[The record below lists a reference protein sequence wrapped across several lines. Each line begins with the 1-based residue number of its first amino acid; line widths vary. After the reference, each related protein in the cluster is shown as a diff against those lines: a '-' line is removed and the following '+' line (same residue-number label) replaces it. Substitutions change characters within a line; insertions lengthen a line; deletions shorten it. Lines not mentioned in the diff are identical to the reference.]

1 MKIAQIAP
9 LYEAVPPRL
18 HGGIGRMVAHL
29 CDALVGLG
37 HEVTLFSSAD
47 ARTRAHLIPVR
58 EAAMDLDEAG
68 ERSALAAHLS
78 MLSEVRRYKD
88 RFDIMHFHVDMA
100 HFPFFED
107 KAGRTLTTLHGPLE
121 PPDVTDVYHRFV
133 GFPLVS
139 TSDWQRRGLP
149 FANWAG
155 TVHQG
160 LPETLYA
167 ATAQAQGYV
176 AYLGRLAPS
185 KGADKA
191 IDIAARLGLPLR
203 IAGKRD
209 RSVDA
214 WFESEL
220 APRLTSSG
228 VSFLGEIDDVAKAEL
243 LGGAAALI
251 CPFDGNEPF
260 ALTMIEAMACG
271 TPVVAFNRG
280 CARELVDEGISG
292 LLVEPSVELA
302 ADAVR
307 RAMQLDRGAVR
318 AQFERRFSAVSMAR
332 RYLDLYA
339 DRLAF
344 APFAPELANDD
355 QTADEDGDLANL
367 V

>member
-29 CDALVGLG
+29 CDALVELG

-47 ARTRAHLIPVR
+47 ARTRAELIPVR
-58 EAAMDLDEAG
+58 QAAMDLDEVG

-78 MLSEVRRYKD
+78 MLTEVRRFKD

-121 PPDVTDVYHRFV
+121 PPDITDIYHRFA

-160 LPETLYA
+160 LPENLYP
-167 ATAQAQGYV
+167 ATTSSKGYV
-176 AYLGRLAPS
+176 AFLGRLAPS

-191 IDIAARLGLPLR
+191 IEIAARLELPLR
-203 IAGKRD
+203 LAGKRD
-209 RSVDA
+209 RAADA

-220 APRLTSSG
+220 APRLSSHG
-228 VSFLGEIDDVAKAEL
+228 VTFEGEIDDAAKAEL

-251 CPFDGNEPF
+251 CPFEGKEPF

-271 TPVVAFNRG
+271 TPVVAFDRG
-280 CARELVDEGISG
+280 CARELVDEGVSG
-292 LLVEPSVELA
+292 LLVDADLDA
-302 ADAVR
+302 AAAAVRKAMTLDRRAVR
-307 RAMQLDRGAVR
+307 R
-318 AQFERRFSAVSMAR
+318 QFERRFAAVSMAR

-355 QTADEDGDLANL
+355 QTAEEDGDLANL